1 MRTLARP
8 LVLIITMLSLFGQ
21 PESARAQEKTGTADS
36 KAVPKQPTPTVSQ
49 MNEGDRWMLLGDKQL
64 IFKVDPLTTG
74 SQTLVVGTE
83 EMPPG
88 NKIPTHKHL
97 YEDEVIF
104 VHKGTVRVT
113 LAGRQYDAG
122 TGATVFIPHGNWIG
136 VENNSSEPAMILFF
150 FNKPAFEQCLRAMS
164 SRPGEQFTMP
174 PADKMKAVRE
184 ECHEVMEQ

>member
-1 MRTLARP
+1 MFVARRILRQVEGIMRTLARP

-21 PESARAQEKTGTADS
+21 PESTRAQEKTGTTDP
-36 KAVPKQPTPTVSQ
+36 KAVPKLPTPTVFQ
-49 MNEGDRWMLLGDKQL
+49 VDEGDRWMLLGDKQL
-64 IFKVDPLTTG
+64 IFKVDPSTTG

-104 VHKGTVRVT
+104 VHKGAVRVS

-122 TGATVFIPHGNWIG
+122 TGATIFIPHGNWIG
-136 VENNSSEPAMILFF
+136 VENVSSEPAMILFF
-150 FNKPAFEQCLRAMS
+150 FNKPAFEQCLRACPS
-164 SRPGEQFTMP
+164 SKPRAFAE
-174 PADKMKAVRE
+174 
-184 ECHEVMEQ
+184 